1 MNWES
6 RYQKKTRYAL
16 AETVYAIRSPL
27 KCFVLQNSLYQRIYG
42 KSANID
48 MVQPEKD
55 VIIEYPE
62 LLNVAKERS
71 AMNHSN
77 EVKVDNHVAP
87 EVAKFKPIIDA
98 GVPKAPIPK
107 QIETR
112 TADGKRRITPMFI
125 PLNQE
130 EVS

>member
-1 MNWES
+1 MCFWLGS
-6 RYQKKTRYAL
+6 KRY
-16 AETVYAIRSPL
+16 VYNRPNCM
-27 KCFVLQNSLYQRIYG
+27 KQFQNSLYQRMYG

-62 LLNVAKERS
+62 LVNVAKERS
-71 AMNHSN
+71 TMNHSN
-77 EVKVDNHVAP
+77 EAKADNHVAP
-87 EVAKFKPIIDA
+87 EVVKQRPITDA
-98 GVPKAPIPK
+98 GSPKTAIPK

>member
-1 MNWES
+1 M
-6 RYQKKTRYAL
+6 
-16 AETVYAIRSPL
+16 
-27 KCFVLQNSLYQRIYG
+27 YG

-62 LLNVAKERS
+62 LVNVVKERPS
-71 AMNHSN
+71 MNHSN
-77 EVKVDNHVAP
+77 EAKTDNHVVAA
-87 EVAKFKPIIDA
+87 EVVKPRPIGNA
-98 GVPKAPIPK
+98 SSPKTAIPK

>member
-1 MNWES
+1 M
-6 RYQKKTRYAL
+6 
-16 AETVYAIRSPL
+16 
-27 KCFVLQNSLYQRIYG
+27 YG

-62 LLNVAKERS
+62 LVNVAKEKS

-77 EVKVDNHVAP
+77 DVRLEPVAP
-87 EVAKFKPIIDA
+87 EVAKSRPFSDI
-98 GVPKAPIPK
+98 GMPKAAIPK

>member
-1 MNWES
+1 M
-6 RYQKKTRYAL
+6 
-16 AETVYAIRSPL
+16 
-27 KCFVLQNSLYQRIYG
+27 YG

-62 LLNVAKERS
+62 LVNIAKERS
-71 AMNHSN
+71 TMNHSN
-77 EVKVDNHVAP
+77 EVKVDNHVTQA
-87 EVAKFKPIIDA
+87 VVKSRPIVDV
-98 GVPKAPIPK
+98 GLPKTAIPK

-130 EVS
+130 EV

>member
-1 MNWES
+1 M
-6 RYQKKTRYAL
+6 
-16 AETVYAIRSPL
+16 
-27 KCFVLQNSLYQRIYG
+27 YG

-62 LLNVAKERS
+62 LVNVTKERPTV
-71 AMNHSN
+71 NHSN
-77 EVKVDNHVAP
+77 EVKVDNHIAP
-87 EVAKFKPIIDA
+87 EVLKARPLISA
-98 GVPKAPIPK
+98 GSPTTAIPK

-130 EVS
+130 DVS

>member
-1 MNWES
+1 M
-6 RYQKKTRYAL
+6 
-16 AETVYAIRSPL
+16 
-27 KCFVLQNSLYQRIYG
+27 YG
-42 KSANID
+42 KSASID

-62 LLNVAKERS
+62 LVNVVKEKS
-71 AMNHSN
+71 IMHHSN
-77 EVKVDNHVAP
+77 EVNVDNHVAP
-87 EVAKFKPIIDA
+87 DVVKSKPIADT
-98 GVPKAPIPK
+98 GLPKVAIPK

-130 EVS
+130 EAS

>member
-1 MNWES
+1 M
-6 RYQKKTRYAL
+6 
-16 AETVYAIRSPL
+16 
-27 KCFVLQNSLYQRIYG
+27 YG

-62 LLNVAKERS
+62 LVNATKERPTI
-71 AMNHSN
+71 NHSN
-77 EVKVDNHVAP
+77 DAKVDNNVAP
-87 EVAKFKPIIDA
+87 EEMKSRPIANA
-98 GVPKAPIPK
+98 GPPKTAIPK

>member
-1 MNWES
+1 M
-6 RYQKKTRYAL
+6 
-16 AETVYAIRSPL
+16 
-27 KCFVLQNSLYQRIYG
+27 YG

-62 LLNVAKERS
+62 LVNVAKERS
-71 AMNHSN
+71 TKSMNHSN
-77 EVKVDNHVAP
+77 EVKVDNHVVAP
-87 EVAKFKPIIDA
+87 EVIKSRPTVFA
-98 GVPKAPIPK
+98 GLPKAAIPK

-130 EVS
+130 DVS